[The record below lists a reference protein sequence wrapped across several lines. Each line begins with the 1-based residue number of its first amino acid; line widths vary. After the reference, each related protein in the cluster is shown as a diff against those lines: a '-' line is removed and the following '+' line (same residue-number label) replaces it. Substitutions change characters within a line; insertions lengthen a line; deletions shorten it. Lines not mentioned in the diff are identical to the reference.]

1 MKNKILDNEL
11 PAEVGLAP
19 LTSDSARQR
28 WEMFH
33 RAIAHAKRS
42 NIDALHDDDSAHS
55 DREAGTPFLSVV
67 R

>member
-1 MKNKILDNEL
+1 MKNKILDNEM
-11 PAEVGLAP
+11 PADIGLAP

-33 RAIAHAKRS
+33 RAIAYAKQS
-42 NIDALHDDDSAHS
+42 NIDALHDDDSGHH
-55 DREAGTPFLSVV
+55 EAESNTPFLSVV